1 MRTFWPLGTG
11 SKSQHYSEA
20 VLKPSG
26 RNQELCRHPGLSFP
40 HENPFPEVWC
50 LVKHLLQFWL
60 EAVSGK
66 ENEAAAREEAH
77 WEWVSSQAA
86 ALSLLPEAE
95 VFPSACPGESEPG
108 CLAPPLKLSPGSV
121 HNTQCHVFQARKDGL
136 ISLLSWKTL
145 LRCFISL
152 FYAGPPGESRTGS
165 PGPPGSP
172 GPRGPAGHTGS
183 PGSQGPAGPPGYC
196 DPSSCAGYGMGGE

>member
-1 MRTFWPLGTG
+1 MLELW
-11 SKSQHYSEA
+11 
-20 VLKPSG
+20 LK
-26 RNQELCRHPGLSFP
+26 
-40 HENPFPEVWC
+40 
-50 LVKHLLQFWL
+50 
-60 EAVSGK
+60 AVSGK
-66 ENEAAAREEAH
+66 EDEAAAREEAH
-77 WEWVSSQAA
+77 WERVSSQAA
-86 ALSLLPEAE
+86 ALSSLPEAE

-121 HNTQCHVFQARKDGL
+121 YST
-136 ISLLSWKTL
+136 LSAMFSRPGKMASNPCFHE
-145 LRCFISL
+145 RHYSCFISL